1 MDLVHHSRIQR
12 ASRALAERDINAW
25 SGASRHLH
33 DALLYADTTDMH
45 RVRIEAR
52 ANLAVASM
60 ATGDFEVALEHAS
73 DALTVAT
80 RYGLSLRKI
89 SLRILIG
96 RILVRRGDPQ
106 SGRAL
111 IESGKAAAGRVGYQQ
126 AVSRA
131 QAALMTILQ

>member
-1 MDLVHHSRIQR
+1 M
-12 ASRALAERDINAW
+12 
-25 SGASRHLH
+25 
-33 DALLYADTTDMH
+33 Y

-52 ANLAVASM
+52 ANLAVANM
-60 ATGDFEVALEHAS
+60 ASGDFEVALEHAC

-80 RYGLSLRKI
+80 RFGLSLRKI

-96 RILVRRGDPQ
+96 RILMHRGDPQ

-111 IESGKAAAGRVGYQQ
+111 IEAGKAAAGRVGYQQ

-131 QAALMTILQ
+131 QAALTTDMRFI